1 MMQRRRRARKG
12 ELDNATG
19 MPIIEWSRKGDLYME
34 DGGARRLLLVE
45 DEAIIGLSE
54 ARMLAREGYEV
65 THVLSGEDAVAA
77 VAAGSPGID
86 LVLMDINLG
95 PGMDGTAAAQ
105 RILAARD
112 IPLVFLSSHTE
123 PAIVEKT
130 EGITNY
136 GYIVKNSGPTV
147 LFTAIKM
154 AFKLHDARKELERSL
169 AARKEAEDSLRKSEL
184 HYREIFMNDAVALLE
199 EDFSGARRRIEALK
213 ASGVD
218 DLEAWLAGHLDEAGA
233 MVREVRILDMNRA
246 YRELFGFTEDAV
258 MPGANIASLP
268 TVEVP
273 RLVREFAA
281 FARGADSYTED
292 MEVRRAGR
300 PPVTLKLLM
309 SIPAEHLATWDR
321 VYVSF
326 IDITKEKLAERSLE
340 SLVRDKETLMREL
353 EHRVKNSMALISGIF
368 GLEADRLSDAA
379 SKRVFEEAEERVRT
393 VSAIYD
399 LLSRSTEVLSLDSRE
414 ELSELVRLFEETY
427 LHGRRGIRIE
437 TGIEPI
443 TLSIKQAADVG
454 LVVNELLTN
463 AAKYA
468 CPSGKECRIR
478 LEFSL
483 AEGFLR
489 IVAVDEGPGLPPGF
503 DAEQNG
509 HLGFDLMR
517 LLAGQ
522 YRGKLALSEGPGLR
536 AEVTMRYEA
545 PPLQA

>member
-1 MMQRRRRARKG
+1 
-12 ELDNATG
+12 
-19 MPIIEWSRKGDLYME
+19 MPDI
-34 DGGARRLLLVE
+34 GARRLLLVE

-77 VAAGSPGID
+77 VETGSRGID

-105 RILAARD
+105 RILATRD

-123 PAIVEKT
+123 PSIVEKT

-154 AFKLHDARKELERSL
+154 AFRLHDARKELERSL
-169 AARKEAEDSLRKSEL
+169 AARQEAEDSLRRSEL
-184 HYREIFMNDAVALLE
+184 HYREIFMNDAVAFLE
-199 EDFSGARRRIEALK
+199 EDFSGARRRIDALR
-213 ASGVD
+213 AAGVAD
-218 DLEAWLAGHLDEAGA
+218 IGAWLAEHPAEAEA
-233 MVREVRILDMNRA
+233 MVAEVRILDMNRA
-246 YRELFGFTEDAV
+246 YRGLFGISEHAV
-258 MPGANIASLP
+258 MSGATIARLP

-273 RLVREFAA
+273 RLIREFSA
-281 FARGADSYTED
+281 FAAGGDSYTED
-292 MEVRRAGR
+292 MEVARAGR

-309 SIPAEHLATWDR
+309 SIPAEHLDTWDR

-368 GLEADRLSDAA
+368 GLEADRLSDEA

-399 LLSRSTEVLSLDSRE
+399 LLSRSTDVLSLDSDE
-414 ELSELVRLFEETY
+414 ELSELIRLFEETY
-427 LHGRRGIRIE
+427 LSGRGGVRIGTRIE
-437 TGIEPI
+437 SV

-468 CPSGKECRIR
+468 CPPGRDSGIN
-478 LEFSL
+478 LEFFL
-483 AEGFLR
+483 ADGLLH
-489 IVAVDEGPGLPPGF
+489 IVAVDEGPGLPRGF
-503 DAEQNG
+503 DAEENG
-509 HLGFDLMR
+509 HLGFDLIR

-536 AEVTMRYEA
+536 AEVTMHYEV
-545 PPLQA
+545 PPIIAQGFDRPSVAFQGTHGHRA

>member
-1 MMQRRRRARKG
+1 
-12 ELDNATG
+12 
-19 MPIIEWSRKGDLYME
+19 ME
-34 DGGARRLLLVE
+34 DRGARRLLLVE

-54 ARMLAREGYEV
+54 SRMLRREGYEV
-65 THVLSGEDAVAA
+65 THVLSGEEAVAA
-77 VAAGSPGID
+77 VETGSPGID

-95 PGMDGTAAAQ
+95 PGIDGTTAAQ
-105 RILAARD
+105 RILASRD

-147 LFTAIKM
+147 LFTAIRM
-154 AFKLHDARKELERSL
+154 AFRLHDARKELERSL

-199 EDFSGARRRIEALK
+199 EDFSGAKRRIDALR
-213 ASGVD
+213 ASGID
-218 DLEAWLAGHLDEAGA
+218 DIEAWLLAHPEEASS
-233 MVREVRILDMNRA
+233 MVSEVRILDMNRA
-246 YRELFGFTEDAV
+246 YRGLFGFSEKTV
-258 MPGANIASLP
+258 LPGASISSLP
-268 TVEVP
+268 TVEIP

-281 FARGADSYTED
+281 FARGVDSYIED
-292 MEVRRAGR
+292 MEVTRAGQD
-300 PPVTLKLLM
+300 PVTLKLLM
-309 SIPAEHLATWDR
+309 SIPAEHHATWDR

-326 IDITKEKLAERSLE
+326 IDITKEKLAERGLE
-340 SLVRDKETLMREL
+340 ALVRDKETLMREL

-368 GLEADRLSDAA
+368 GLEADRLSDEA
-379 SKRVFEEAEERVRT
+379 SKRVFEEAEDRVRT
-393 VSAIYD
+393 VSSIYD
-399 LLSRSTEVLSLDSRE
+399 LLSRSTDLLSLDSGE

-427 LHGRRGIRIE
+427 LAGRGGISIETRIE
-437 TGIEPI
+437 PV

-468 CPSGKECRIR
+468 CPAGKDCRIG
-478 LEFSL
+478 LEF
-483 AEGFLR
+483 FLSDHFLHL
-489 IVAVDEGPGLPPGF
+489 VAVDAGPGLPPGF
-503 DAEQNG
+503 DAEENG

-522 YRGKLALSEGPGLR
+522 YRGKLTLSEGPGLR

-545 PPLQA
+545 PPPEA